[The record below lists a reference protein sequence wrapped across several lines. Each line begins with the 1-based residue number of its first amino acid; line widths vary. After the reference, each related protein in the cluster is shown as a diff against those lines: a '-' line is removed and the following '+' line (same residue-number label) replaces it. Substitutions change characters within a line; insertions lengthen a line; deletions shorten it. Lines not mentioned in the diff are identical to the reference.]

1 MKEKGSTSLSQVLK
15 DKPKGGMAA
24 IRKKFQLSIGADDE
38 EASEEKK
45 EEPLKIEKEESP
57 KL

>member
-1 MKEKGSTSLSQVLK
+1 
-15 DKPKGGMAA
+15 MAA

-45 EEPLKIEKEESP
+45 EE
-57 KL
+57 